1 MRKRNFQ
8 LMKKT
13 LEWYHR
19 KKGVARI
26 ALPANVPS
34 ESYRC
39 FKILGSDA
47 KSCGIGVGDYSEELN
62 SYLITLHA
70 HGKNFMSGEEFMEIH
85 SALNIS
91 KIAPTIVSECYS
103 TTPMPEHN
111 GTVVIG
117 PQHVKFKERT
127 PYTLALRMRYFTSS
141 SKRVIGLRF
150 DYSDGS
156 YDVPYVSTSSR
167 DIFVCFTSN
176 PQKDLVA
183 ISSHNESATNVR
195 FGIAEF
201 GLYEGA
207 YTEFDDAYEAYC
219 GEKTSLTLTAPLLKI
234 DYSADTLDIINGKM
248 IKKISVAQIDGLSEI
263 NENDEEGVFE
273 ITLPTPARPAT
284 RIISAF
290 EPLTE
295 ASESGLS
302 MSEDG
307 EKILFK
313 ASNDITSKNDMIDY
327 LKQNPFEIAY
337 VMKDYVYT
345 DLPSISMPVFEKDV
359 TLDVLSQESPSKTYV
374 EYV

>member
-1 MRKRNFQ
+1 MRKRNFR

-19 KKGVARI
+19 RKGAAGIV
-26 ALPANVPS
+26 LPANVPS

-47 KSCGIGVGDYSEELN
+47 DSGGTGVGDYNEELN
-62 SYLITLHA
+62 SYEITLHA

-103 TTPMPEHN
+103 TTPMPEYN

-117 PQHVKFKERT
+117 PQHVKFKKGT
-127 PYTLALRMRYFTSS
+127 PYTLALRMKYFTSS

-156 YDVPYVSTSSR
+156 YDVPYASTSSR

-176 PQKDLVA
+176 PTKDLVA

-207 YTEFDDAYEAYC
+207 YTEFDDAFEAYC
-219 GEKTSLTLTAPLLKI
+219 GEKSTLTLTAPLLKI
-234 DYSADTLDIINGKM
+234 DYSADTLDIVNGKM
-248 IKKISVAQIDGLSEI
+248 IKKIHVAQIDGSAEISETDK
-263 NENDEEGVFE
+263 ECVFE

-284 RIISAF
+284 RIVSDF

-295 ASESGLS
+295 ECESGLS
-302 MSEDG
+302 ISESG
-307 EKILFK
+307 ESIFFK
-313 ASNDITSKNDMIDY
+313 ASNEITSKNDMLDY
-327 LKQNPFEIAY
+327 LNQNPFKIAY
-337 VMKDYVYT
+337 VMRDYVYS
-345 DLPSISMPVFEKDV
+345 DSQSIDIPLFEKDSP
-359 TLDVLSQESPSKTYV
+359 TDILSQESPSKAYV